1 MPPTR
6 LKQVIDEVASTPN
19 MYVCVRTS
27 DEVTPDSEVLLLHP
41 DRDAPTGWREL
52 CMTDLVAEVV
62 KGYQETRQPIDH
74 DALVRRI
81 LKDVG

>member
-6 LKQVIDEVASTPN
+6 LRQVIDEVASTPN
-19 MYVCVRTS
+19 MFVCVRTS
-27 DEVTPDSEVLLLHP
+27 DDVTPDSEVLLLHP

-62 KGYQETRQPIDH
+62 KGYRESNQPIDH
-74 DALVRRI
+74 DATVRRI
-81 LKDVG
+81 VGGG